1 MTVLFLRC
9 EKFNNFEVT
18 DFRFFVFRLCNRPRE
33 MSKPGAMDL
42 ASGLGGKIDKD
53 EVLSAVD
60 KYIYV
65 SLSVLNDAFDFLFLS
80 LDLRLR
86 VCIVYFSVK
95 LMFQR
100 LILSLH

>member
-1 MTVLFLRC
+1 
-9 EKFNNFEVT
+9 
-18 DFRFFVFRLCNRPRE
+18 